1 MNQLKA
7 VLSTLTDWAGISR
20 PTLKNVDEELPNFG
34 DDRAVEIVNPGGT
47 SQIRTLKIPSN
58 ATTTGYNIARRTKH
72 LTTTD
77 REDIVEVSV
86 SHFAINFADVCI
98 RLGLYESAI
107 RNVGYPII
115 PGFDISGTI
124 TSLPPSSNFKIG
136 QRVYGATLFG
146 GYTTKLSIPINQIR
160 VIPDYVSNE
169 QAAALPAVS
178 LTALHA
184 LMIAGFP
191 VIGKCDIPLGKNKSI
206 LIHSASGGVGGML
219 VQFAKLCGVDNVVGV
234 VGRKNK
240 VEYAISLGCDKV
252 VYKEGKGKKEWW
264 KEVEEAN
271 NGVGYKAIF
280 DANGVET
287 LQTSY
292 DHLDMCGR
300 LVVYGFHTNLDNG
313 TSLSPLSWLRMI
325 VGFLKMPRFDAMQ
338 MTLDSR
344 AVLGFN
350 LSFFENETE
359 LIGDYFD
366 TITKWLEEKKFQL
379 PKVNLYEMDE
389 VAQTHELIQSG
400 KSIGKIVVRTNK
412 NELK

>member
-1 MNQLKA
+1 MNQVKA
-7 VLSTLTDWAGISR
+7 VASTLCDWAGLSR
-20 PTLKNVDEELPNFG
+20 PQENDAIGSRPGFGEE
-34 DDRAVEIVNPGGT
+34 RAVEIVQPGGT
-47 SQIRTLKIPSN
+47 AQIRTLKIPEG
-58 ATTTGYNIARRTKH
+58 ATTTGYNVARRTKH
-72 LTTTD
+72 LRGSKRD
-77 REDIVEVSV
+77 DLVEVGV

-107 RNVGYPII
+107 RNVGYPIV
-115 PGFDISGTI
+115 PGFDIAGVVTKVPNNCD
-124 TSLPPSSNFKIG
+124 LKVG
-136 QRVYGATLFG
+136 DRVFGATLFG
-146 GYTTKLSIPINQIR
+146 GYSTKVSVPKNQLR
-160 VIPDYVSNE
+160 EVPQYVTSE

-184 LMIAGFP
+184 LTIAGFP
-191 VIGKCDIPLGKNKSI
+191 ALSKCSIPLGKNKSV
-206 LIHSASGGVGGML
+206 LVHSASGGVGGML
-219 VQFAKLCGVDNVVGV
+219 VQFAKLCGAENVVGV

-240 VEYAISLGCDKV
+240 TEYAISLGCDAV
-252 VYKEGKGKKEWW
+252 VYKEGKSKGEWW

-271 NGVGYKAIF
+271 GGVGYKAIF

-287 LQTSY
+287 LQASY
-292 DHLDMCGR
+292 EHLDLCGR

-313 TSLSPLSWLRMI
+313 TSLSPLSWIRMI
-325 VGFLKMPRFDAMQ
+325 IGFLKMPRFDAMQ

-359 LIGDYFD
+359 LIGDYFN
-366 TITKWLEEKKFQL
+366 TITTWLSAKKFQL

-412 NELK
+412 NEL